1 MTHREVCPSSHI
13 LQTATLFCKY
23 LLIASVEVPAS
34 CFKTNPLSRYND
46 SVVVLDRNSQQLVLR
61 DASASNGEF
70 DIDLTDCPYCHR
82 PMRNREHGAEAHQST
97 SPAHADFVT
106 PDYFRLLH
114 DSEPSPVATASP
126 PPSPRRRFPQP
137 ALTDGSITESS
148 SYRQSPPPAQGI
160 SSAALSQGYF
170 RKFFIEERE
179 LGRGG
184 KGVVLL
190 VKHMLDG
197 VSLGHF
203 ACKRVPVGDDHEW
216 LEKVLVEVQ
225 LLQHLSH
232 QNLVSYRHVWLENA
246 KTSTFSPSVPC
257 AFILQQYCNAGDL
270 HKYVFGSMQTSTTAQ
285 QLKERLRRRSKGQR
299 DTASMDQTGP
309 RTLQFEDIYSFFKD
323 ITSGIRFL
331 HANGYIHRDLKP
343 SNCLL
348 HDSGNELRVL
358 VSDFGEVQYEKSVRN
373 STGATGTISYCAPEV
388 LQREFP
394 DGPFGNFTFK
404 SDVFSLGMILH
415 FLCFAQL
422 PYRSADIIEEKED
435 IDELREEISQ
445 WTGFDV
451 SLKRLRPDLPDK
463 LYMILERLLSVN
475 PDWRPTADEVLMTIQ
490 AGVIGNE
497 SRRFARAN
505 SNGSEFRPIPR
516 IQPVDSPV
524 PNSPRPPRS
533 PTKSLPQNNTR
544 SLGSPVRYETRSAT
558 ASSDLP
564 SGPDL
569 DNGSPS
575 RRPEQDLIL
584 RPRYHSP
591 DELDEQQHQYRHP
604 IIHHQHSPQL
614 LPPPPESFFTSN
626 SYVFFVPVGSWG
638 RFPIPSARFSF
649 FIIKQIIT
657 LQPCMPRAVNP
668 WVYYPLVIF
677 AVLSL
682 PIPGIKAQLLF
693 LAVHL
698 TIMALSTYMNA
709 ICIWNPPSTIF

>member
-1 MTHREVCPSSHI
+1 MADDAPRSMSIIPYSSNRDVVLRH
-13 LQTATLFCKY
+13 
-23 LLIASVEVPAS
+23 
-34 CFKTNPLSRYND
+34 ND
-46 SVVVLDRNSQQLVLR
+46 SVVVLDRDSQQLVLR
-61 DASASNGEF
+61 DASASNSEF
-70 DIDLTDCPYCHR
+70 NIDLTDCPYCHR
-82 PMRNREHGAEAHQST
+82 PMRSRENGSEAHQGT

-114 DSEPSPVATASP
+114 DSAPATGATAS
-126 PPSPRRRFPQP
+126 PPSPRRRFTQP
-137 ALTDGSITESS
+137 ALTDGSITAPA

-197 VSLGHF
+197 VSLGQF

-246 KTSTFSPSVPC
+246 KISTFSPSVPC

-270 HKYVFGSMQTSTTAQ
+270 HKYVFGSMQASTTTQ

-373 STGATGTISYCAPEV
+373 STGTTGTISYCAPEV

-422 PYRSADIIEEKED
+422 PYRSADIVEEKED

-445 WTGFDV
+445 WTGFDS

-463 LYMILERLLSVN
+463 LYMMLERLLSVN
-475 PDWRPTADEVLMTIQ
+475 PDWRPTADEVLISIQ
-490 AGVIGNE
+490 GGVIGNE

-505 SNGSEFRPIPR
+505 SNGPEFRAIPR
-516 IQPVDSPV
+516 IQPVDSPA
-524 PNSPRPPRS
+524 PNSPRASRS
-533 PTKSLPQNNTR
+533 PTKSLPRNNAR
-544 SLGSPVRYETRSAT
+544 SLGSPVRYETRSVT
-558 ASSDLP
+558 ASSDIP
-564 SGPDL
+564 RSPDL
-569 DNGSPS
+569 DNRGWGPS
-575 RRPEQDLIL
+575 QQPEQDLIL
-584 RPRYHSP
+584 RPRYQDIASGP
-591 DELDEQQHQYRHP
+591 DEQHHQYSRP

-614 LPPPPESFFTSN
+614 LPPPPERFFTSN
-626 SYVFFVPVGSWG
+626 SYIFFIPIGSWG
-638 RFPIPSARFSF
+638 RLPIPSARFSF
-649 FIIKQIIT
+649 FIAKQIIT

-668 WVYYPLVIF
+668 WVYYPLVIL

-682 PIPGIKAQLLF
+682 PIPGIKAQLLS
-693 LAVHL
+693 LAIHL
-698 TIMALSTYMNA
+698 TIMALSAYMNA
-709 ICIWNPPSTIF
+709 ICIWNPSSSIF